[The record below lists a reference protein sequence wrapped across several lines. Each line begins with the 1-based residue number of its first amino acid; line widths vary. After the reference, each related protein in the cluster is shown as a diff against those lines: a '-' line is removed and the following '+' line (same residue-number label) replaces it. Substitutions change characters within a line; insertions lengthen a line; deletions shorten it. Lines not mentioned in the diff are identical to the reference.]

1 MSILDAIA
9 VVLITIGVNI
19 AIVIITIGVT
29 FAILVIIIAVLLIKV
44 LMGCTRL

>member
-19 AIVIITIGVT
+19 AS
-29 FAILVIIIAVLLIKV
+29 LVIIIAVLLIKV